1 MASLYTT
8 LADGLSA
15 LASASWAAREPL
27 LAAAAGPAPL
37 PPLDEEQ
44 LRAQVEAVW
53 TAAGGGESS
62 SGGRRL
68 DVVKSTLDLVG
79 RDVAER
85 PVVDGRLVEPAEN
98 ESDDAKRA
106 FQTALQ
112 DRLDIALTLY
122 EVAYAA
128 LAAPAL
134 EPGAVFIPLL
144 EDFVELLSVA
154 TWRQLFGYLETRSKR
169 FSKNMPSSRGKA
181 LPLLRTI
188 NAFLRFLSHTPEDL
202 MLRGRVQLFAA
213 AVIPIADKSAINMR
227 GEYSAIQTT
236 WEEGDAQGDAQGDVE
251 MAEGEPADSAE
262 EKPQPQPDFY
272 STLWSLQTYF
282 AYPPSLDGPAV
293 GEPAQTPFEQFRT
306 KSDFV
311 LSRLYEQTKRER
323 VLLGKDPEAAALR
336 APAATSGTSADD
348 FYPRYLTAK
357 SLLEYEIADQSFRRQ
372 VLVQYFILFQFL
384 LNLSPGSANKQ
395 QFTGGMP
402 KTFVVDGDN
411 LVWIKKTVSFI
422 RDELKRMSADG
433 YEFDKT
439 VVMLMD
445 RERRYAQ
452 WKNDGCPDTEWEIK
466 AVEAK
471 EAEGAALKWKR
482 HVGPMR
488 PWFHRL
494 GTPALTRVWDEG
506 FKSMDDFRETARK
519 NPRPSVFELE
529 EELSRIEMDEED
541 DKAMGNE
548 IPAENAE
555 KKQTIKWM
563 AFRQAR
569 KQYPAEVTKLGNA
582 VGADR
587 DLHQL
592 VKLIREREAAASAA
606 RQAAGRESASPEEA
620 HEEGDGVDPVAEEDA
635 EAEEEPA
642 DGGEEA
648 AEGEAAKG
656 DEEADLEVKGYDVP
670 ETQPDV
676 NGTSHEGSQVPSQ
689 VASPEKEQAEEQAN
703 GHVEAEAMAVDGAEE
718 EPEQQ
723 EQQPEAVD
731 AAEPIAAAPIEDA
744 DMAEAE

>member
-8 LADGLSA
+8 LADGLSS
-15 LASASWAAREPL
+15 LATASWETRTPL
-27 LAAAAGPAPL
+27 LSAATGPGPLAPL
-37 PPLDEEQ
+37 DPAE
-44 LRAQVEAVW
+44 LRAEVEKVW
-53 TAAGGGESS
+53 AAAGGGESS

-68 DVVKSTLDLVG
+68 DVVRSTLDLVG

-85 PVVDGRLVEPAEN
+85 PVVDGLLPEPLET
-98 ESDDAKRA
+98 DDDDTKRA

-122 EVAYAA
+122 EVAYDA
-128 LAAPAL
+128 LASPAL

-169 FSKNMPSSRGKA
+169 FSKNMPSSKGKA

-236 WEEGDAQGDAQGDVE
+236 WEESDPQGDVE
-251 MAEGEPADSAE
+251 MAEAGDGGAAANDD
-262 EKPQPQPDFY
+262 EKPKAEPNFY
-272 STLWSLQTYF
+272 STLWSLQGYF

-293 GEPAQTPFEQFRT
+293 GDPTQTAFEQFRAKT
-306 KSDFV
+306 EFV

-323 VLLGKDPEAAALR
+323 VLRGKDDGS
-336 APAATSGTSADD
+336 APATVVKSGTSADD

-372 VLVQYFILFQFL
+372 ILVQYFILFQFL
-384 LNLSPGSANKQ
+384 LNFNPASASKQ

-402 KTFVVDGDN
+402 KTFVIDGDN
-411 LVWIKKTVSFI
+411 LEWTRNTAFGI
-422 RDELKRMSADG
+422 RDELSRMSADG
-433 YEFDKT
+433 YEFFNT
-439 VVMLMD
+439 MAILME
-445 RERRYAQ
+445 RERRYAL
-452 WKNDGCPDTEWEIK
+452 WKNEGCPEAEWEIK
-466 AVEAK
+466 PVDPQEVEDAAK
-471 EAEGAALKWKR
+471 KWEE
-482 HVGPMR
+482 HVEPMR
-488 PWFHRL
+488 RWPHRL
-494 GTPALTRVWDEG
+494 GTPALTRVWDLG
-506 FKSMDDFRETARK
+506 FKSMDNFRETARK
-519 NPRPSVFELE
+519 NPRPDVFELE

-541 DKAMGNE
+541 DKAMGRE
-548 IPAENAE
+548 PSAAEAEVIAE
-555 KKQTIKWM
+555 KKQTVKWM

-569 KQYPAEVTKLGNA
+569 RLYPAEVAKLGNA

-606 RQAAGRESASPEEA
+606 RQAPGHDSVPPEEA
-620 HEEGDGVDPVAEEDA
+620 HEEGDGVDPVAEEEVEGADTPA
-635 EAEEEPA
+635 E
-642 DGGEEA
+642 GGEEA
-648 AEGEAAKG
+648 ADGEAKG
-656 DEEADLEVKGYDVP
+656 DEEADLEVKEEDA
-670 ETQPDV
+670 EAKV
-676 NGTSHEGSQVPSQ
+676 NGESHEASQA
-689 VASPEKEQAEEQAN
+689 ASPEKEQEQGN
-703 GHVEAEAMAVDGAEE
+703 GHAEGDAEAMAVDPAPEE
-718 EPEQQ
+718 
-723 EQQPEAVD
+723 QPAVEAV
-731 AAEPIAAAPIEDA
+731 AVTPPEPTAAPIIDA